1 MVVEIDTSTGTTD
14 GINISN
20 YGDITVIQKAGD
32 LYIGRI
38 ETNRSDLTPGNI
50 ALGNVTV
57 KALGGSIIGLNQ
69 NGTETE
75 EPANITANNITLEA
89 KKNISG
95 LLTDLIQKEYQ
106 VSDKILTGKDGEELE
121 DPKLS
126 FSHGEEK

>member
-1 MVVEIDTSTGTTD
+1 MQKSQQRKKAELLEQLKKAAESGRPADIPKDPVSMVVEIDTSTGTTD

-57 KALGGSIIGLNQ
+57 KALGGSIIGIKQ
-69 NGTETE
+69 NGQR
-75 EPANITANNITLEA
+75 L
-89 KKNISG
+89 KN
-95 LLTDLIQKEYQ
+95 LPT
-106 VSDKILTGKDGEELE
+106 
-121 DPKLS
+121 
-126 FSHGEEK
+126 